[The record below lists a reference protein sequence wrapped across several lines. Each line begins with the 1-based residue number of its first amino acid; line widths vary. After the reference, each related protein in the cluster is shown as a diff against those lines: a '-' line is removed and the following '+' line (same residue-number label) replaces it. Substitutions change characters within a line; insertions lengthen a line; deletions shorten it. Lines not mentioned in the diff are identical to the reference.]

1 MTKLDNMSN
10 PQIISGIQVREI
22 LQREFPEINSELE
35 KLTNP
40 NNIYKTIDCFVDFTR
55 NLINAGKL
63 RSVKGCFK
71 LAERMLDDGNNTVK
85 NAIENV
91 YVYSLGI
98 VIDLS
103 VPTANKLKKIF
114 NGSLKKEYYRQVSAS
129 GV

>member
-1 MTKLDNMSN
+1 MITE
-10 PQIISGIQVREI
+10 IQVRKI
-22 LQREFPEINSELE
+22 LQREFPEMNCGGETLS
-35 KLTNP
+35 NP
-40 NNIYKTIDCFVDFTR
+40 NNVYKTIACFVDFTR
-55 NLINAGKL
+55 QLIDKGNIN
-63 RSVKGCFK
+63 SVKRCLK

-103 VPTANKLKKIF
+103 VPTTNKLKKIF

>member
-1 MTKLDNMSN
+1 
-10 PQIISGIQVREI
+10 
-22 LQREFPEINSELE
+22 
-35 KLTNP
+35 
-40 NNIYKTIDCFVDFTR
+40 
-55 NLINAGKL
+55 
-63 RSVKGCFK
+63 
-71 LAERMLDDGNNTVK
+71 MLDDGNNTVK

-103 VPTANKLKKIF
+103 VPTTNKLKKIF